1 MYPSLFGVSSM
12 LVSLIRLG
20 SFLVDIRH
28 FLTSLGDRKLEVV
41 MKMRLS
47 DIPFPFSF
55 QNRQSFDTHDHS
67 RLARQDKYNYNHD
80 HYTRTYLLEAD
91 RITTRRPS

>member
-1 MYPSLFGVSSM
+1 MVEGVKGHDDSM
-12 LVSLIRLG
+12 KNKRKGHSK
-20 SFLVDIRH
+20 
-28 FLTSLGDRKLEVV
+28 DRGV

-55 QNRQSFDTHDHS
+55 QYRQSFNTHDRS
-67 RLARQDKYNYNHD
+67 RLARQDEYNYNYN